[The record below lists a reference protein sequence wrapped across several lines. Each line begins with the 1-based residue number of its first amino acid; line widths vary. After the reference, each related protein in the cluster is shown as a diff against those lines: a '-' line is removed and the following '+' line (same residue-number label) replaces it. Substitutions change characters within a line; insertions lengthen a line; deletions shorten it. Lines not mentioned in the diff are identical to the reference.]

1 MRRVV
6 ITGIGIV
13 SSVGL
18 DPESFWESNTAGRSG
33 VSRIECF
40 DTTGFDVNFA
50 GEVKA
55 FDPLKWISK
64 RDEKRID
71 RFAQF
76 AIAAADQAVCMSGL
90 DFAKEDRTRIGT
102 IVGSGIGGLNE
113 YETQHRRLI
122 ERGPSTISAF
132 LIPKLMVNAGAGQV
146 AIRYGLNGPSTAIA
160 TACASANHS
169 IGDAFR
175 LVRYGDADVMLAGGA
190 EAAITPTGIGGFAAL
205 RALSTRNDNPPGA
218 SRPFDKDRDGFVMG
232 EGGAMFVLE
241 EYERAKQRG
250 ASILAEFR
258 GFGMTSDG
266 SHITAPDPEGAGA
279 ARSMEGALKDGGI
292 DRSEVDYINAHGTST
307 PLNDAIETR
316 AIKRVFGERA
326 KRIPISSTKSMI
338 GHCLGASGALEL
350 VACCLAIRD
359 DVAPP
364 TINYTTPDPECD
376 LDFVPNQAR
385 PVPIRVVLS
394 NSFGFGGHNA
404 TLAISKLRDRA

>member
-18 DPESFWESNTAGRSG
+18 DPESFWESNKAGRSG